1 MCGEIDENLLVNQE
15 LLERFALMANMLRGA
30 PKDGLVEAPKDLDKV
45 EGRAAYMEAIFQQG
59 LNRAVTD
66 AHAASDDEVID
77 AIASQAIALA
87 RLAGFIA
94 GQLPPDADLFRAVI
108 EAVTAGQSETAILS
122 RQYRD
127 AQSAAHGHDSHGEN
141 GSHHH

>member
-15 LLERFALMANMLRGA
+15 LLERFTMMANMLQAA
-30 PKDGLVEAPKDLDKV
+30 PKEGLAEAPKDLDKV

-59 LNRAVTD
+59 LGRAVSD
-66 AHAASDDEVID
+66 AHAASDDEVVD
-77 AIASQAIALA
+77 VIASQAIALA

-108 EAVTAGQSETAILS
+108 EAVTAGQNETATLS
-122 RQYRD
+122 RQYRE
-127 AQSAAHGHDSHGEN
+127 AQSAAHGHGD
-141 GSHHH
+141 HHHH